1 MREAAGKGDTVSR
14 GSCHDVSF
22 DDLMGRLDHP
32 MYVVTTTDGTRTA
45 GCLVGFATQCSID
58 PPRFLACVSE
68 RNHTHRVVAD
78 ASAVAVHLLRRD
90 QHDLAALFGGE
101 TGDEVDKLAR
111 VAWTPGL
118 DGVPVLDDVAA
129 SFDARILA
137 RHDLGDHTGLLL
149 EPVTTYDSGAEVLA
163 FDDVRD
169 LEPGHEA

>member
-1 MREAAGKGDTVSR
+1 M
-14 GSCHDVSF
+14 SF

-58 PPRFLACVSE
+58 PPRFLACISVK
-68 RNHTHRVVAD
+68 NHTHSVVSA

-90 QHDLAALFGGE
+90 QHGLAALFGSE

-111 VAWTPGL
+111 VPWTPGL
-118 DGVPVLDDVAA
+118 DGVPVLDGVAA
-129 SFDARILA
+129 SFDARVLD
-137 RHDLGDHTGLLL
+137 RYDLGDHTGLLL
-149 EPVTTYDSGAEVLA
+149 EPVTTDDSGADVLA